1 MVAVSNT
8 NCVKQAEDI
17 LAESVGRR
25 FAVLTGR
32 GTAALMIAC
41 RLVPDDRP
49 RVIIPV
55 MVCANVMYAV
65 LYAGKIPVFADVSPH
80 DATIDPN
87 HVAALLAADPGIG
100 AVIAAHLYGHRADID
115 ALSISTRRHGAYLIE
130 DAAQAQGGR
139 HPDGRIFGAAGD
151 MSVISFGHTKILDVG
166 GGGVLLLDDSDLAER
181 ARLEATR
188 LPHAPNDTPQTEA
201 QYSRLFYAAW
211 EAYQT
216 DRRFANLFY
225 PLPDQFRP
233 LFVHAA
239 TDLQAQSIS
248 AALPD
253 LADELAH
260 RQALYKVYRR
270 AFRSIPGVTTFDVDD
285 TAIAP
290 WRFTFRVPG
299 AIRNRLL
306 HAIRKAGHPA
316 SAWYPCLSD
325 WTASPTRIDA
335 STITVA
341 RTLEQE
347 IVNLWLTRNY
357 GQKSVENLA
366 AMITREMSCDE
377 GQSHSNHEET

>member
-1 MVAVSNT
+1 MAPVSHT

-41 RLVPDDRP
+41 RLAPDDRP
-49 RVIIPV
+49 RVIIPA

-65 LYAGKIPVFADVSPH
+65 LYAGKTPVFADVSPH
-80 DATIDPN
+80 DATLDPN

-100 AVIAAHLYGHRADID
+100 AVIAVHLYGHRADID
-115 ALSISTRRHGAYLIE
+115 ALSLSTRRHGAYLIE

-139 HPDGRIFGAAGD
+139 HPDGRLFGAAGD
-151 MSVISFGHTKILDVG
+151 MSIISFGHTKILDVG
-166 GGGVLLLDDSDLAER
+166 GGGVLLLDDSDLAGR
-181 ARLEATR
+181 ARLEASR
-188 LPHAPNDTPQTEA
+188 LPRAPSDMSQTET

-216 DRRFANLFY
+216 DCRFANLFF
-225 PLPDQFRP
+225 PLPDQFRG
-233 LFVHAA
+233 LFVHAP
-239 TDLQAQSIS
+239 TDLQAQNIS

-260 RQALYKVYRR
+260 RRALYAVYRR
-270 AFRSIPGVTTFDVDD
+270 ALRDVPGATTFDVDG

-290 WRFTFRVPG
+290 WRFTFRVPSG
-299 AIRNRLL
+299 IRNRLL
-306 HAIRKAGHPA
+306 QAIRQAGHPA

-325 WTASPTRIDA
+325 WTSSASRTDA
-335 STITVA
+335 STIAVA
-341 RTLEQE
+341 RTLEKQ
-347 IVNLWLTRNY
+347 IVNLWLTRNHDPT
-357 GQKSVENLA
+357 SIENLV
-366 AMITREMSCDE
+366 AMIAREMLCDE
-377 GQSHSNHEET
+377 GQSHSSHEET